1 MAACFLPKLNKFI
14 PQYGLERSINLANMI
29 YCVAITVV
37 GIMLTVDNK
46 SVFVWGFLIFQFLTT
61 ISFLSNMLCETIL
74 VLKYSPVE
82 LRETMVGRFRMA

>member
-1 MAACFLPKLNKFI
+1 
-14 PQYGLERSINLANMI
+14 MI

-46 SVFVWGFLIFQFLTT
+46 TVFVWGFLIFQFLTT